1 MTRPGIAL
9 AALAMGMLLLTP
21 AAISAAP
28 APKVAIASLA
38 QLPTPLPYP
47 YNTEANAEADL
58 AAAKARAKAQHRLLL
73 IDLGGNWCADCRL
86 LSALMEQPQVAA
98 FVKAHYEV
106 VSVDVGRYDRNMQIP
121 ARYGLLR
128 LDGVPTLLV
137 IDGHGKLVN
146 AGHVFALTDARSMP
160 PQALADWLAQWTP

>member
-1 MTRPGIAL
+1 MSAPGRTAL
-9 AALAMGMLLLTP
+9 VLALGAALMTP
-21 AAISAAP
+21 AAIAAAP

-47 YNTEANAEADL
+47 YNTEANAEAEL
-58 AAAKARAKAQHRLLL
+58 AAAKARAKSHGRLLL

-86 LSALMEQPQVAA
+86 LSALMAQPEVAA
-98 FVKAHYEV
+98 FVRAHYEFV
-106 VSVDVGRYDRNMQIP
+106 TIDIGRYDRNMQIP
-121 ARYGLLR
+121 ARYGLPK

-137 IDGHGKLVN
+137 VDGKGRLVN
-146 AGHVFALTDARSMP
+146 AGHVFALADARSMP